1 MKWARALRQG
11 RPFCSFE
18 DVQAVIRPVLEHRIL
33 LDHMAKLEGATPGDV
48 VERLLT
54 EIPAQDKPLP
64 HSLAAA
70 KIH

>member
-1 MKWARALRQG
+1 
-11 RPFCSFE
+11 E